1 MRVHEPFRNVRH
13 PYLPAVAQLR
23 TAPQSSDQ
31 NFENPFNKALQV
43 CLLRLWVLVTS
54 HSFQHANQV
63 RPRNRFVSSVVIS
76 WTPSMRQ
83 SKGERLLNLRSTCVN
98 QIAFRYRYDGLYT
111 VEKVRIISRPRRP
124 CDFLAVSRRGARRV
138 RGAS

>member
-54 HSFQHANQV
+54 HSFQHANQK
-63 RPRNRFVSSVVIS
+63 SSETKKPIRVIRGYKLDS
-76 WTPSMRQ
+76 VYAP
-83 SKGERLLNLRSTCVN
+83 
-98 QIAFRYRYDGLYT
+98 
-111 VEKVRIISRPRRP
+111 VE
-124 CDFLAVSRRGARRV
+124 G
-138 RGAS
+138 